1 VAKPPQGQMTIFLI
15 QLNIIFFKKNHIFK
29 LINYMDMCQTVI
41 GANVAFR
48 QILDGILMQRPS
60 PSLSKS
66 EEPRVIKSKP

>member
-1 VAKPPQGQMTIFLI
+1 
-15 QLNIIFFKKNHIFK
+15 
-29 LINYMDMCQTVI
+29 MDMCQTVI